1 MSNLFNHKY
10 PYTDFHELNLDY
22 LLNHYQ
28 DLVDRL
34 NEINT
39 WISKHEIEYEAA
51 IAELNRLANEIDT
64 FEAQINERFEI
75 LARDQQKQLDDAI
88 AGINLE
94 VDTKISQ
101 LTSAVQSAIDAM
113 NAQVEQLKLD
123 VNNEIA
129 SFKAQVNREIVEI
142 RNEVRANNDYV
153 FAWVEN
159 RLQQFI
165 DSLPEILT
173 VYVYNPYRGEV
184 TDIQTA
190 IYDIY
195 SYSSVY
201 GLTAKEYDD
210 LGLTAKDYDDLNL
223 TALQYDM
230 YGYKYLF
237 KDPNVYMYSP
247 FTGEYVPVKDVVY
260 KLAQFHMDGLTA
272 EGYDDKNLTADD
284 YDNLNLSAFDYD
296 WFANQLIA

>member
-51 IAELNRLANEIDT
+51 ITELNRLSKEIDT
-64 FEAQINERFEI
+64 FEAQINEKFDI

-94 VDTKISQ
+94 VDTKIRQ

-129 SFKAQVNREIVEI
+129 SFKAQVNREIIEI
-142 RNEVRANNDYV
+142 RNEVIANNDYI

-195 SYSSVY
+195 SFSAAY

-210 LGLTAKDYDDLNL
+210 LGLTAKEYDDLGL

-237 KDPNVYMYSP
+237 KDPDVYMYSP

>member
-94 VDTKISQ
+94 VDTKINQ

-129 SFKAQVNREIVEI
+129 SFKAQVNREIIDI

-210 LGLTAKDYDDLNL
+210 LGLTAKEYDDLNL

-237 KDPNVYMYSP
+237 KDPHDYMYSP
-247 FTGEYVPVKDVVY
+247 FTGEYVLVKEVVY